1 MEKNHKILIVDDDPV
16 FAGLIARE
24 IRKLGYTVFEAG
36 DGAEGL
42 EKVTAEQPGLV
53 IFDVKMPRMDGYAF
67 FRQLKKNPET
77 RDLPLI
83 ALTSFDLM
91 QDMFHLEGLKEY
103 FVKSEKTE
111 KLLAAVTRYLPA
123 PNAPA

>member
-1 MEKNHKILIVDDDPV
+1 MEKSRKILIVDDDPV

-24 IRKLGYTVFEAG
+24 IKKLGYTVIEAG
-36 DGAEGL
+36 DGEEGL
-42 EKVTAEQPGLV
+42 EKISAEQPGLV

-67 FRQLKKNPET
+67 FRRLIKDPET

-83 ALTSFDLM
+83 ALTSLDLM
-91 QDMFHLEGLKEY
+91 QDMFHMEGLKEY
-103 FVKSEKTE
+103 FIKSDKMG
-111 KLLAAVTRYLPA
+111 KLLEAVTRYLPA